1 MEELKNTASIHFLF
15 SALVSGIKFKLLES
29 LKTRALCIATP
40 GLVAGSD
47 LEECCSIWDKQTDL
61 AGFVAV
67 QEQPTNEEL
76 TTRWET
82 IAARFH
88 ATKTTELLAQ
98 LFA

>member
-1 MEELKNTASIHFLF
+1 
-15 SALVSGIKFKLLES
+15 
-29 LKTRALCIATP
+29 
-40 GLVAGSD
+40 LVAGSD
-47 LEECCSIWDKQTDL
+47 LEEFCSIWDEQTDL
-61 AGFVAV
+61 SDFVAA
-67 QEQPTNEEL
+67 QNQPTNEEL